1 MTRTPYRTITLA
13 ALLALACSVTCKRDE
28 EQRSTAYPAPVVTQV
43 APLPA
48 TPPAAPGT
56 GPAMPAALGFGCGT
70 DADPQCPFARC
81 LGGRCGGCTDG
92 SECKPGSAC
101 FPTWFGRACLPS
113 QSPPPAVAATPPTAA
128 TPAAPAP
135 APTTPTSADPTTR
148 ARELCVARINE
159 YRGRVGV
166 APLGRRTDRETCAD
180 AQSRSDGATGSI
192 HGAFGQCG
200 EQAQNECPGW
210 SGSLETIVDRCLA
223 MMFAEGPGQGSAHGH
238 YNNMTDRRAV
248 SVACGIGT
256 GRDGKVWM
264 VQDFYR

>member
-1 MTRTPYRTITLA
+1 MTLSGRLYRTITFSTCA
-13 ALLALACSVTCKRDE
+13 ALLTNVSCKKR
-28 EQRSTAYPAPVVTQV
+28 EQEQNPTYPAPVVTQV

-56 GPAMPAALGFGCGT
+56 GPAMPAALGFGCGS

-81 LGGRCGGCTDG
+81 LGGRCGGCSDG

-101 FPTWFGRACLPS
+101 FPTWFGRACLPA
-113 QSPPPAVAATPPTAA
+113 QHPPPAVATSPAAAPTPTPGPPSNDPTA
-128 TPAAPAP
+128 
-135 APTTPTSADPTTR
+135 R

-166 APLGRRTDRETCAD
+166 APLARRMDREACAD
-180 AQSRSDGATGSI
+180 AQSRSDGTTGSI
-192 HGAFGQCG
+192 HGAFGRCG

-223 MMFAEGPGQGSAHGH
+223 MMFAEGPGQGAAHGH
-238 YNNMTDRRAV
+238 YNNMTDRRAL

-256 GRDGKVWM
+256 GSDGKIWM